1 MNDAPAPSGGGRGD
15 GRIIVAVVAVF
26 VLALIAIGVYAWQTL
41 GASEMSV
48 HGYIALALGII
59 GTAGLGIGLMTLVFY
74 SNRYGY
80 DDRVGGRD
88 KPPDGR

>member
-1 MNDAPAPSGGGRGD
+1 MNDGPVPSGGGRGD
-15 GRIIVAVVAVF
+15 GRIIAAVVVVF
-26 VLALIAIGVYAWQTL
+26 VVALIAIAVYAWQTL

-59 GTAGLGIGLMTLVFY
+59 GTAGLGIGLMSLVFY

-88 KPPDGR
+88 EPPDRR

>member
-15 GRIIVAVVAVF
+15 GRIIVAVVVVF
-26 VLALIAIGVYAWQTL
+26 VVALIAIAVYAWQTL

-80 DDRVGGRD
+80 DDRAGGGD
-88 KPPDGR
+88 KPPDRR